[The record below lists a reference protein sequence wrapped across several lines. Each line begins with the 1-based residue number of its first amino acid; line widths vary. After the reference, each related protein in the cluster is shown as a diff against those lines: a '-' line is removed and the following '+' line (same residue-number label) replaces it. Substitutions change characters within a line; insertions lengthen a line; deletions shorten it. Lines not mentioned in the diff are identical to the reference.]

1 MCAVEFQHD
10 VYLTIIITSHEI
22 MDKILDIIFL
32 LFLTAILFIYYHKEV
47 VEGLQGVLIAYKD
60 IRGL

>member
-1 MCAVEFQHD
+1 
-10 VYLTIIITSHEI
+10 

-47 VEGLQGVLIAYKD
+47 VEGLQGVLNAYKD
-60 IRGL
+60 IRGLQSGDL